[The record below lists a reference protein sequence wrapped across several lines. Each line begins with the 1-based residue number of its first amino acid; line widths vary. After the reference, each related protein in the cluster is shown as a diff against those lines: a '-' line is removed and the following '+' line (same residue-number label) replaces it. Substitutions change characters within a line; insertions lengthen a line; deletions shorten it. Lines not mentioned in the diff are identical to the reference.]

1 MPGLPRVVVL
11 GGSGFVGSHLTSAL
25 STAAWRVF
33 AVTRSR
39 ARARHLLLLPTVE
52 VIEADPQDG
61 VAMTNL
67 FRGADAVINL
77 VGILN
82 ERAPRLTFDHVHV
95 ELARTVVAACR
106 TANVTR
112 LLHMSA
118 LNADRAGPSRYLRS
132 KGEAEEIVM
141 GSGLAWT
148 IFRPSIIFGREDS
161 FLNMFAELMR
171 HLPVIALAAPN
182 ARFQPVHVTDVVN
195 CFVRALGDDERIGK
209 RFNLCGP
216 NVYTLKNLVEYV
228 GEVTGLRRPVVPL
241 GPALSKL
248 SARILERL
256 PGQLMTRDNLASM
269 QKDAVCNGTLPP
281 PFDYVPAALE
291 AIAPMYLSPSAMH
304 SKYDRMRARSGQ

>member
-11 GGSGFVGSHLTSAL
+11 GGSGFVGSHLTAAL
-25 STAAWRVF
+25 SAAEWRAFV
-33 AVTRSR
+33 VTRSR

-52 VIEADPQDG
+52 VLQADPQDG
-61 VAMTNL
+61 AAMTDL
-67 FRGADAVINL
+67 IRGADAVINL
-77 VGILN
+77 VGIVN
-82 ERAPRLTFDHVHV
+82 ERAPRITFDRVHV

-148 IFRPSIIFGREDS
+148 IFRPSVIFGREDS
-161 FLNMFAELMR
+161 FLNMFAKLMR

-182 ARFQPVHVTDVVN
+182 ARFQPIHVADVAN
-195 CFVRALGDDERIGK
+195 CFVRALGDDETIGK
-209 RFNLCGP
+209 RFDLCGP
-216 NVYTLKNLVEYV
+216 KVYTLKNLVEYV
-228 GEVTGLRRPVVPL
+228 GEITGLRRPVIPL
-241 GPALSKL
+241 GPALSKW
-248 SARILERL
+248 SAGILERL
-256 PGQLMTRDNLASM
+256 PGPLMTRDNLASM
-269 QKDAVCNGTLPP
+269 QKDAVCNGALPP
-281 PFDYVPAALE
+281 TFDFVPAELE

>member
-11 GGSGFVGSHLTSAL
+11 GGSGFVGRHLAAAL
-25 STAAWRVF
+25 PAASWRAFV
-33 AVTRSR
+33 VTRSR

-61 VAMTNL
+61 AAMTRL

-77 VGILN
+77 VGIVN
-82 ERAPRLTFDHVHV
+82 ERAPRMTFDRVHV
-95 ELARTVVAACR
+95 ELVRTAVAACR
-106 TANVTR
+106 SANVTR

-161 FLNMFAELMR
+161 FLNMFARLMH

-182 ARFQPVHVTDVVN
+182 ARFQPVFVTDVAD
-195 CFVRALGDDERIGK
+195 CFVRALGDDETIGK

-216 NVYTLKNLVEYV
+216 KIYTLKNLVEYV
-228 GEVTGLRRPVVPL
+228 GEVTGLRRPVIPV

-248 SARILERL
+248 SARVLELL
-256 PGQLMTRDNLASM
+256 PGPLMTRDNLASM
-269 QKDAVCNGTLPP
+269 QKDTVCNGALPP
-281 PFDYVPAALE
+281 PFDFAPAELE
-291 AIAPMYLSPSAMH
+291 SIAPMYLSPSAMH
-304 SKYDRMRARSGQ
+304 SKYDRMRGRSGQ

>member
-11 GGSGFVGSHLTSAL
+11 GGSGFVGRHLTAAL
-25 STAAWRVF
+25 SAAAWRAFV
-33 AVTRSR
+33 VTRSR
-39 ARARHLLLLPTVE
+39 ARARYLLLLPTVE
-52 VIEADPQDG
+52 VLQADPQDG
-61 VAMTNL
+61 TAMTNL
-67 FRGADAVINL
+67 FRGAAAVINL
-77 VGILN
+77 VGIVN
-82 ERAPRLTFDHVHV
+82 ERAPRITFDRVHV

>member
-11 GGSGFVGSHLTSAL
+11 GGSGFVGSHLTAAL
-25 STAAWRVF
+25 SAAAWRVLV
-33 AVTRSR
+33 VTRSR

-52 VIEADPQDG
+52 VIQADPQDG
-61 VAMTNL
+61 AAMTNL
-67 FRGADAVINL
+67 FRGADAVVNL
-77 VGILN
+77 VGIVN
-82 ERAPRLTFDHVHV
+82 ERAPRITFDRVHV
-95 ELARTVVAACR
+95 ALARTVVAACR

-161 FLNMFAELMR
+161 FLNMFAKLMR
-171 HLPVIALAAPN
+171 HLPVIALAVPN
-182 ARFQPVHVTDVVN
+182 ARFQPVHVADVVH
-195 CFVRALGDDERIGK
+195 CFVEALGDDATIGK
-209 RFNLCGP
+209 RFDLCGP
-216 NVYTLKNLVEYV
+216 KVYTLKNLVEYV
-228 GEVTGLRRPVVPL
+228 GEVTGLRRPVIPL
-241 GPALSKL
+241 GPALSKW
-248 SARILERL
+248 SARILELL
-256 PGQLMTRDNLASM
+256 PGPLMTRDNLASM
-269 QKDAVCNGTLPP
+269 QKDAVCNGALPT
-281 PFDYVPAALE
+281 FDFVPADLE

>member
-1 MPGLPRVVVL
+1 
-11 GGSGFVGSHLTSAL
+11 
-25 STAAWRVF
+25 
-33 AVTRSR
+33 
-39 ARARHLLLLPTVE
+39 
-52 VIEADPQDG
+52 
-61 VAMTNL
+61 
-67 FRGADAVINL
+67 
-77 VGILN
+77 
-82 ERAPRLTFDHVHV
+82 
-95 ELARTVVAACR
+95 
-106 TANVTR
+106 
-112 LLHMSA
+112 
-118 LNADRAGPSRYLRS
+118 
-132 KGEAEEIVM
+132 
-141 GSGLAWT
+141 
-148 IFRPSIIFGREDS
+148 
-161 FLNMFAELMR
+161 LMR

-182 ARFQPVHVTDVVN
+182 ARFQPVHVTDIVN
-195 CFVRALGDDERIGK
+195 CFVRALGDDETIGK

-269 QKDAVCNGTLPP
+269 QKDAVCNGALPP

>member
-52 VIEADPQDG
+52 VIQADPQDG

-118 LNADRAGPSRYLRS
+118 LNADNAGPSRYLRS

-148 IFRPSIIFGREDS
+148 IFRPSVIFGREDS